1 MSQKTPFSKEDT
13 QATKELGQKWQDSI
27 SDEGKKVE
35 TGLNRFPKQ
44 IFILMVLLIVS
55 SILAFVFIP
64 VDQEIKDMSELSY
77 ENVKSTVSE
86 EVSTL
91 LDLGV
96 RAKRMAV
103 LKSEMERIL
112 LKDTIDKEDSIFL
125 EEAMQELGY
134 FNNQKPQTHE
144 D

>member
-1 MSQKTPFSKEDT
+1 MLQKTPFSKKDT
-13 QATKELGQKWQDSI
+13 QASKEPGQKSDESI
-27 SDEGKKVE
+27 SDECKTEDDVF
-35 TGLNRFPKQ
+35 TRFPKQ
-44 IFILMVLLIVS
+44 TFILMVVLLVS

-64 VDQEIKDMSELSY
+64 VDKEIKEMSELSY
-77 ENVKSTVSE
+77 ENAKSTVSE

-96 RAKRMAV
+96 RARRMAV
-103 LKSEMERIL
+103 LKSQMERIL
-112 LKDTIDKEDSIFL
+112 LKDTIDKKDSIFL

-134 FNNQKPQTHE
+134 FNKPKQEKHE

>member
-1 MSQKTPFSKEDT
+1 MSQKTPFSRKDT
-13 QATKELGQKWQDSI
+13 QSSKEPGQKCHDSI
-27 SDEGKKVE
+27 SDEDKKTDAV
-35 TGLNRFPKQ
+35 LNRFPKQ
-44 IFILMVLLIVS
+44 IFILMVLLIIS
-55 SILAFVFIP
+55 SILAFVLIP
-64 VDQEIKDMSELSY
+64 VDKEIKDMSELSY
-77 ENVKSTVSE
+77 ENAKSTVSE

-134 FNNQKPQTHE
+134 FNNPKPQNHE

>member
-1 MSQKTPFSKEDT
+1 MSQKTPFSKKDT
-13 QATKELGQKWQDSI
+13 QATKEPDQKWQDSI
-27 SDEGKKVE
+27 SDEGKKVDN
-35 TGLNRFPKQ
+35 GLNRFPKQ

-77 ENVKSTVSE
+77 ENAKSTVSE

>member
-1 MSQKTPFSKEDT
+1 MSQKTPFSKKDT
-13 QATKELGQKWQDSI
+13 QATKEPDQKWQDSI
-27 SDEGKKVE
+27 SDEGKKMD

-55 SILAFVFIP
+55 SILSFVFIP

-77 ENVKSTVSE
+77 ENAKSTVSE

-112 LKDTIDKEDSIFL
+112 LKDIIDKEDSIFL

-134 FNNQKPQTHE
+134 FNNQKPQNHE

>member
-1 MSQKTPFSKEDT
+1 M
-13 QATKELGQKWQDSI
+13 
-27 SDEGKKVE
+27 V
-35 TGLNRFPKQ
+35 
-44 IFILMVLLIVS
+44 VLLVS

-64 VDQEIKDMSELSY
+64 VDKEIKEMSELSY
-77 ENVKSTVSE
+77 ENAKSTVSE

-96 RAKRMAV
+96 RARRMAV
-103 LKSEMERIL
+103 LKSQMERIL
-112 LKDTIDKEDSIFL
+112 LKDTIDKKDSIFL

-134 FNNQKPQTHE
+134 FNKPKQENHE

>member
-1 MSQKTPFSKEDT
+1 MSQKIPFSKKDT
-13 QATKELGQKWQDSI
+13 QGSKDPDQKWQDSI
-27 SDEGKKVE
+27 SDEGNKVE

-44 IFILMVLLIVS
+44 IFILMVMLIVS

-77 ENVKSTVSE
+77 ENAKSTVSE

-134 FNNQKPQTHE
+134 FNNQKPQNHE